1 MKKQTGGNDVINF
14 PKPTVEQF
22 FRTYTI
28 SDFAVSRDEK
38 RLIFSSNLNGNVNLW
53 AMDLPNGFPYL
64 FAQRDES
71 VSFIKFDPENRFVLA
86 GYDKDGD
93 ENHQIYALPYE
104 GGLPQPLITGE
115 PDEKYFFSHLSDDG
129 KRVYYMTSN
138 GNPTYLNTRV
148 RNLEDGSDTL
158 LLEGEGGATE
168 LAAVSDNEK
177 ALVYSRAFANT
188 YVTSFVKFGD
198 ETHNLTP
205 DASQVHVASDPVF
218 TDDNTIYFI
227 TNFDSEYNYVAKFKI
242 DTKEFSRVMAIDDE
256 SVESLKWHK
265 ESETFYITTEKG
277 VTDYLYRADL
287 KMKDPVKLDSPAA
300 IIDKVVVTKSGAV
313 YVLGRSA
320 TVPHN
325 IFRLEN
331 GVEWTQLTKNNVLGL
346 ESEDMVEPDVVTY
359 KSFDGMEIEALLF
372 RAKPEN
378 DNGHTIFWPHGGPQA
393 AERKIF
399 RSMFQCFLNRGYSI
413 FAPNF
418 RGSTGYGASFVKLV
432 EQDWGEGPRLDCLA
446 GIEWLFE
453 EGISDRDKLFLVGG
467 SYGGYMALLL
477 HGRHP
482 EYFKAVV
489 DIFGVSDL
497 FTFYNSVPEHWKPMM
512 ERWIGNPERDK
523 ERFIK
528 DTPTTYLEGMI
539 KPMLVIQGAKDPRVV
554 KEESDQIVA
563 KLQEAGRDVEYLVLD
578 DEGHGF
584 SRKEN
589 EIEVYS
595 RMLEFLGKH
604 QGLKRIDCV

>member
-1 MKKQTGGNDVINF
+1 MINF

-22 FRTYTI
+22 FRTYMI
-28 SDFAVSRDEK
+28 SDFTVSRDEK

-53 AMDLPNGFPYL
+53 AMDLPAGFPYL

-71 VSFIKFDPENRFVLA
+71 VSFIKIDPENRFVLV

-93 ENHQIYALPYE
+93 ENHQIFGLPYA
-104 GGLPQPLITGE
+104 GGLPQPLLTGE
-115 PDEKYFFSHLSDDG
+115 PDEKYFFSHLSEDG
-129 KRVYYMTSN
+129 KRLYYMTSK

-148 RNLEDGSDTL
+148 HNLEDGSDRL
-158 LLEGEGGATE
+158 LLEGVEGVTE
-168 LAAVSDNEK
+168 LSAVSDNEE
-177 ALVYSRAFANT
+177 AFVYSRAFANT
-188 YVTSFVKFGD
+188 YVTSFVKIGD
-198 ETHNLTP
+198 EMHNLTP
-205 DASQVHVASDPVF
+205 DATKVHIASDPVF
-218 TDDNTIYFI
+218 TDDSTVYFV
-227 TNFDSEYNYVAKFKI
+227 TNYDSEYSYVAKFDIGAKQ
-242 DTKEFSRVMAIDDE
+242 FSRALEIAGE

-265 ESETFYITTEKG
+265 ESAAFYITTEKG
-277 VTDYLYRADL
+277 VADSLYRVDAEMENL
-287 KMKDPVKLDSPAA
+287 QKLDAPVD
-300 IIDKVVVTKSGAV
+300 IIEKIQVTKSGSL
-313 YVLGRSA
+313 YLLGKSS

-331 GVEWTQLTKNNVLGL
+331 GAEWTRLTKNIVLGL
-346 ESEDMVEPDVVTY
+346 ESDDMVEPDVVTY
-359 KSFDGMEIEALLF
+359 NSFDGMEIEALLF

-393 AERKIF
+393 AERKSF
-399 RSMFQCFLNRGYSI
+399 RSMFQCFLNRGYSV

-418 RGSTGYGASFVKLV
+418 RGSTDYGASFVKLV

-446 GIEWLFE
+446 GIEWLFD

-528 DTPTTYLEGMI
+528 DTPTTYLDGMV

-563 KLQEAGRDVEYLVLD
+563 KLRDAGRDVEYLVLD

-589 EIEVYS
+589 EIAVYS
-595 RMLEFLGKH
+595 RMLDFLAKH
-604 QGLKRIDCV
+604 QG

>member
-1 MKKQTGGNDVINF
+1 MINF

-115 PDEKYFFSHLSDDG
+115 ADEKYFFSHLSDDG

-188 YVTSFVKFGD
+188 YVTSFVKIGD
-198 ETHNLTP
+198 DAHNLTP

-218 TDDNTIYFI
+218 TDDNTIYFV
-227 TNFDSEYNYVAKFKI
+227 TNFDSEYNYVAKFDI
-242 DTKEFSRVMAIDDE
+242 DTKEFSPVMSIEGE

-287 KMKDPVKLDSPAA
+287 KMKDPVKLDAPAA
-300 IIDKVVVTKSGAV
+300 SIDKVVVTKSGAV

-528 DTPTTYLEGMI
+528 DTPTTYLDGMI

-595 RMLEFLGKH
+595 RMLEFLEKH
-604 QGLKRIDCV
+604 QG

>member
-1 MKKQTGGNDVINF
+1 MITF

-28 SDFAVSRDEK
+28 SDFAVSRDEQ

-53 AMDLPNGFPYL
+53 AMDLPGGFPYL

-71 VSFIKFDPENRFVLA
+71 VSFIKIDPENRYVLA
-86 GYDKDGD
+86 GYDQDGD

-129 KRVYYMTSN
+129 KRLYYVTSN
-138 GNPTYLNTRV
+138 GNPTFLNTRV

-158 LLEGEGGATE
+158 LLEGEGGVTE

-177 ALVYSRAFANT
+177 AFVYSRAFANT
-188 YVTSFVKFGD
+188 YVTSFVKIGD

-205 DASQVHVASDPVF
+205 DAAQVHIASDPVF
-218 TDDNTIYFI
+218 TDDNTIYFV
-227 TNFDSEYNYVAKFKI
+227 TNFDSEYSYVAKFEI
-242 DTKEFSRVMAIDDE
+242 DSKQFSRVMSIENE

-265 ESETFYITTEKG
+265 ESETFYVTTEKG
-277 VTDYLYRADL
+277 VTDFLYRVDL
-287 KMKDPVKLDSPAA
+287 KMADPVKLDAPAA
-300 IIDKVVVTKSGAV
+300 SIDKVLVTKSGDV

-325 IFRLEN
+325 IFRLEGGN
-331 GVEWTQLTKNNVLGL
+331 EWTQLTKNNVLGL
-346 ESEDMVEPDVVTY
+346 ESEDMVEPEVVTY

-528 DTPTTYLEGMI
+528 DTPTTYLDGMV

-563 KLQEAGRDVEYLVLD
+563 KLQEAGRDVEYLVLE

-595 RMLEFLGKH
+595 RMLDFLGKH
-604 QGLKRIDCV
+604 QG

>member
-1 MKKQTGGNDVINF
+1 MKKQTGGHDVINF

-115 PDEKYFFSHLSDDG
+115 ADEKYFFSHLSDDG

-188 YVTSFVKFGD
+188 YVTSFVKIGD

-218 TDDNTIYFI
+218 TDDNTIYFV
-227 TNFDSEYNYVAKFKI
+227 TNFDSEYNYVAKFEI
-242 DTKEFSRVMAIDDE
+242 DTKEFSPVMSIEDE

-287 KMKDPVKLDSPAA
+287 KMKDPVKLDAPAA
-300 IIDKVVVTKSGAV
+300 SIDKVVVTKSGAV

-512 ERWIGNPERDK
+512 ERWIGNPEREK

-528 DTPTTYLEGMI
+528 DTPTTYLDGMI

-604 QGLKRIDCV
+604 QG

>member
-1 MKKQTGGNDVINF
+1 MSNF
-14 PKPTVEQF
+14 PKPIVEQF

-28 SDFAVSRDEK
+28 SDFTVSRDEK

-53 AMDLPNGFPYL
+53 AMDLPQGFPYL

-71 VSFIKFDPENRFVLA
+71 VSFIKIDPANRFVLA
-86 GYDKDGD
+86 GFDKDGD
-93 ENHQIYALPYE
+93 ENHQIFALPYA

-115 PDEKYFFSHLSDDG
+115 PDEKYFFSHLSEDG
-129 KRVYYMTSN
+129 KRLYYMTSK
-138 GNPTYLNTRV
+138 GNPSFLNARLY
-148 RNLEDGSDTL
+148 NLEDGSDTL
-158 LLEGEGGATE
+158 LLEGAEGVTE
-168 LAAVSDNEK
+168 LSAVSDNEQ
-177 ALVYSRAFANT
+177 AFVYSRAFANT
-188 YVTSFVKFGD
+188 YATLFVEIGN

-205 DASQVHVASDPVF
+205 DAEKVHIATDPIF
-218 TDDNTIYFI
+218 TDDNTIHFV
-227 TNFDSEYNYVAKFKI
+227 TNYDSEFNYVAKFDIGSKQ
-242 DTKEFSRVMAIDDE
+242 FSRVLEIDSE

-265 ESETFYITTEKG
+265 ESAIFYVTTEKG
-277 VTDYLYRADL
+277 VSDSLYRFDL
-287 KMKDPVKLDSPAA
+287 KTENPEVLVAPVD
-300 IIDKVVVTKSGAV
+300 IIDKIQVTKSGDL
-313 YVLGRSA
+313 YLLGKSA

-331 GVEWTQLTKNNVLGL
+331 GSEWKQLTKNNVLGL

-393 AERKIF
+393 AERKSF

-446 GIEWLFE
+446 GIEWLFA

-528 DTPTTYLEGMI
+528 DTPTTYLDGMI

-563 KLQEAGRDVEYLVLD
+563 KLKDAGRDVEYLVLD

-589 EIEVYS
+589 EIAVYS
-595 RMLEFLGKH
+595 RMLDFLAKH
-604 QGLKRIDCV
+604 QG

>member
-1 MKKQTGGNDVINF
+1 MINF

-148 RNLEDGSDTL
+148 RNLEDGSDTI

-188 YVTSFVKFGD
+188 YVTSFVKIGD
-198 ETHNLTP
+198 ETYNLTP

-218 TDDNTIYFI
+218 TDDNTIYFV
-227 TNFDSEYNYVAKFKI
+227 TNFDSEYNYVAKFEI
-242 DTKEFSRVMAIDDE
+242 DTKEFSRIMSIEDE

-287 KMKDPVKLDSPAA
+287 KMENPVKLDAPAA
-300 IIDKVVVTKSGAV
+300 SIDKVVVTKSGTV

-325 IFRLEN
+325 IFHSED
-331 GVEWTQLTKNNVLGL
+331 GAEWTQLTKNNVLGL

-359 KSFDGMEIEALLF
+359 QSFDGMAIEALLF
-372 RAKPEN
+372 RAKPDN

-399 RSMFQCFLNRGYSI
+399 RSMFQCFLNRGYTI

-528 DTPTTYLEGMI
+528 DTPTTYLDGMV

-604 QGLKRIDCV
+604 QG

>member
-1 MKKQTGGNDVINF
+1 MINF

-22 FRTYTI
+22 FRAYTI

-53 AMDLPNGFPYL
+53 AMDLPDGFPYL

-93 ENHQIYALPYE
+93 ENHQIYALPHE

-188 YVTSFVKFGD
+188 YVTSFVKIGD

-218 TDDNTIYFI
+218 TDDNTVYFI
-227 TNFDSEYNYVAKFKI
+227 TNFDSEYNYVAKFEI
-242 DTKEFSRVMAIDDE
+242 DTKEFSPVMSIEDE

-287 KMKDPVKLDSPAA
+287 KMENPVKLDSPAA
-300 IIDKVVVTKSGAV
+300 SIDKVVVTKSGAV

-325 IFRLEN
+325 IFLLEN
-331 GVEWTQLTKNNVLGL
+331 GAEWTQLTKNNVLGL

-528 DTPTTYLEGMI
+528 DTPTTYLDGMV

-604 QGLKRIDCV
+604 QG

>member
-1 MKKQTGGNDVINF
+1 MNDF

-28 SDFAVSRDEK
+28 SDFTVSSDEK

-53 AMDLPNGFPYL
+53 AMDLAEGFPYL

-71 VSFIKFDPENRFVLA
+71 VDFIKIDPENRYVLA

-93 ENHQIYALPYE
+93 ENHQIYVLPYE
-104 GGLPQPLITGE
+104 GGLPQPLVTGE

-129 KRVYYMTSN
+129 KRLYYVTSN
-138 GNPTYLNTRV
+138 GNPMYLNTRM
-148 RNLEDGSDTL
+148 RNLENGSDQL
-158 LLEGEGGATE
+158 LLEGSEGATE

-188 YVTSFVKFGD
+188 YVTSFVKVGD
-198 ETHNLTP
+198 ETYNLTP
-205 DASQVHVASDPVF
+205 DASKVHIATAPVF
-218 TDDNTIYFI
+218 ADDNTIYFV
-227 TNFDSEYNYVAKFKI
+227 TNFDSEYNYVAKFEI
-242 DTKEFSRVMAIDDE
+242 DSKQFSRVLEIDGE

-265 ESETFYITTEKG
+265 ESRTFYVATGRG
-277 VTDYLYRADL
+277 VSDSLYRFEMAAEKPEKL
-287 KMKDPVKLDSPAA
+287 EMPVA
-300 IIDKVVVTKSGAV
+300 IVDKIQVAKSGAL
-313 YVLGRSA
+313 YLLGRSA
-320 TVPHN
+320 TVPLN
-325 IFRLEN
+325 IFSLEN
-331 GVEWTQLTKNNVLGL
+331 GGEWKQLTKNNVLGL
-346 ESEDMVEPDVVTY
+346 ESSHMVEPDVVTY

-453 EGISDRDKLFLVGG
+453 QGISDREKLFLVGG

-528 DTPTTYLEGMI
+528 DTPTTYLDGMV

-554 KEESDQIVA
+554 KEESDQIVE
-563 KLQEAGRDVEYLVLD
+563 KLKAAGRDVEYLVLE

-589 EIEVYS
+589 EIAVYS

-604 QGLKRIDCV
+604 QG

>member
-1 MKKQTGGNDVINF
+1 MIIF

-28 SDFAVSRDEK
+28 SDFTVSRDEQ

-53 AMDLPNGFPYL
+53 AMDLPSGFPYL
-64 FAQRDES
+64 FAQRNES
-71 VSFIKFDPENRFVLA
+71 VSFIKIDPENRFVLA

-115 PDEKYFFSHLSDDG
+115 LDEKYFFSHLSDDG
-129 KRVYYMTSN
+129 KRLYYMTSN
-138 GNPTYLNTRV
+138 GNPTFLNTRV

-158 LLEGEGGATE
+158 LLEGEGGVTE
-168 LAAVSDNEK
+168 LSAVSDNEE
-177 ALVYSRAFANT
+177 AFVYSRAFANT
-188 YVTSFVKFGD
+188 YVTSFVKIGD

-205 DASQVHVASDPVF
+205 DASQVHIASDPVF
-218 TDDNTIYFI
+218 TDDNTIYFV
-227 TNFDSEYNYVAKFKI
+227 TNFDSEYNYVAKFEI
-242 DTKEFSRVMAIDDE
+242 ETKEFSRVVSIEDE

-277 VTDYLYRADL
+277 VSDYLYRADL
-287 KMKDPVKLDSPAA
+287 KMEDPVKLEAPAA
-300 IIDKVVVTKSGAV
+300 SIDKVLVTKSGAV
-313 YVLGRSA
+313 YLLGRSA

-325 IFRLEN
+325 IFRLE
-331 GVEWTQLTKNNVLGL
+331 GGTEWTQLTKNNVLGL

-372 RAKPEN
+372 RAKPEH

-453 EGISDRDKLFLVGG
+453 EGISDREKLFLVGG

-528 DTPTTYLEGMI
+528 DTPTTYLDGMV

-563 KLQEAGRDVEYLVLD
+563 KLQEAGRAVEYLVLE

-595 RMLEFLGKH
+595 RMLDFLGKH
-604 QGLKRIDCV
+604 QG